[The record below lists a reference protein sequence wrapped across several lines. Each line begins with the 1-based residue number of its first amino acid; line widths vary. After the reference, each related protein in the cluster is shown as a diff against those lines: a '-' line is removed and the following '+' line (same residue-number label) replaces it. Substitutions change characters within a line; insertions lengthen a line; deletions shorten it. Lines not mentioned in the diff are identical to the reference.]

1 MPSWRRHVNRRTN
14 ELRNAAPAVPAGMGV
29 RRRAQEALDRMPAFE
44 DWSPRPEALALF
56 LELKLFGATT
66 ARELYDWFVAD
77 LKTEI
82 KDPSPSSVEILADG
96 TKRYGYGPHKGQ
108 TSATSRKVKGPYE
121 RMASR
126 TPPITPRHQ

>member
-1 MPSWRRHVNRRTN
+1 MAMSNEAPQGQAARAALGETRRLVVKIGSRS
-14 ELRNAAPAVPAGMGV
+14 LM
-29 RRRAQEALDRMPAFE
+29 
-44 DWSPRPEALALF
+44 
-56 LELKLFGATT
+56 
-66 ARELYDWFVAD
+66 
-77 LKTEI
+77 
-82 KDPSPSSVEILADG
+82 ADG